1 VAFVKWSSDYSIGV
15 VNIDNQHK
23 RMVSMINRL
32 HKSIP
37 DGAVN
42 SEIDLVLKSLVD
54 YTQYHFAA
62 EEKLMQEI
70 QFPDYQRHRRLH
82 RDLTAQVTDMMVTL
96 EHGKELTVF
105 ELITFLKRW
114 LVEHIIKEDRK
125 IGDAVAARVGNAL

>member
-1 VAFVKWSSDYSIGV
+1 MAFVKWVKNFSIGV
-15 VNIDNQHK
+15 VSIDNQLK

-37 DGAVN
+37 AGAVD

-82 RDLTAQVTDMMVTL
+82 LDLTAQVTDMMVIL
-96 EHGKELTVF
+96 KHEKELTVF

-125 IGDAVAARVGNAL
+125 IGDAIAARVGDAL